1 MVTMTPNVEKRLAN
15 ALAELKKMAEVKAI
29 YLYGSHVTGHAAP
42 FSDLDLCV
50 VTAQRIRQ
58 KIKTDIASLSD
69 DCLDVTLFWDI
80 PVAMIY
86 NVLKEGRLLFQRDKK
101 YTENIKM
108 RTLTEY
114 LDFKPV
120 IRRFA
125 QAAGVSYK

>member
-1 MVTMTPNVEKRLAN
+1 MTPNMEKRLAN
-15 ALAELKKMAEVKAI
+15 ALAVLKEIPEVKSI
-29 YLYGSHVTGHAAP
+29 YLYGSRATGRAVRS
-42 FSDLDLCV
+42 SDLDLCV

-80 PVAMIY
+80 PVAMRY
-86 NVLKEGRLLFQRDKK
+86 NILKEGRLLFQRDKK
-101 YTENIKM
+101 YTENIRM

-125 QAAGVSYK
+125 EAAGVPYY

>member
-1 MVTMTPNVEKRLAN
+1 MAAMTPNVEKRLAN
-15 ALAELKKMAEVKAI
+15 ALAVLKEMSEVKAI
-29 YLYGSHVTGHAAP
+29 YLYGSHATGHAAP

-69 DCLDVTLFWDI
+69 DCFDVALFWDI
-80 PVAMIY
+80 PVAMRY

-125 QAAGVSYK
+125 EAAGVLYE